1 MKFCEVSRNSILKV
15 EKQTS
20 FIPKKVT
27 LAVLIFSK
35 GFGNNIIGVQ
45 IVRSLRAFI
54 QSIMLSGI
62 EAETATVS
70 LQGATLLKS
79 GHKWPAGVVQ

>member
-1 MKFCEVSRNSILKV
+1 M
-15 EKQTS
+15 
-20 FIPKKVT
+20 T

-35 GFGNNIIGVQ
+35 KIIGVQ

-54 QSIMLSGI
+54 QSIMLSEI
-62 EAETATVS
+62 EAETATVA

-79 GHKWPAGVVQ
+79 GLKWPE